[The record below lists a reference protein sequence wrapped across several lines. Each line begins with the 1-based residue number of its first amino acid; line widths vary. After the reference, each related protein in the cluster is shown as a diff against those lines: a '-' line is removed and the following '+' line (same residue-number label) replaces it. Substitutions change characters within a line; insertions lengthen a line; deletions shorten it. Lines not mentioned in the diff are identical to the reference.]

1 MRFKA
6 RGGQLENTRSQP
18 DSIPDTNSTFKK
30 AAMTAKASARP
41 RASLRRT
48 RVYVVDDHPLTRRGL
63 VQLISRENDLEI
75 VGEAGTAVEA
85 LTGISQHRPQLVIVD
100 LTLGDLSGLEVIKE
114 VRSRWPRIKV
124 LVASMHT
131 QTSYVERAMRA
142 GASGYLTKD
151 APQSELLEAIRCVL
165 DSRIY
170 LNPQMSTEMLSRVI
184 NAGHGQAKDPI
195 EGLSDREL
203 EVFDLLGQ
211 GLRTRDVAT
220 RLCLSVKTIETYR
233 DNIKSKL
240 GLDSS
245 VELIHRATRWKMER
259 DG

>member
-1 MRFKA
+1 M
-6 RGGQLENTRSQP
+6 
-18 DSIPDTNSTFKK
+18 
-30 AAMTAKASARP
+30 
-41 RASLRRT
+41 
-48 RVYVVDDHPLTRRGL
+48 
-63 VQLISRENDLEI
+63 ISRESDLEI

-85 LTGISQHRPQLVIVD
+85 LAGIAEHRPQLVIVD
-100 LTLGDLSGLEVIKE
+100 LTLGDLSGLEIIKE

-165 DSRIY
+165 DGKIY
-170 LNPQMSTEMLSRVI
+170 LNPQMSTEMLRRVI
-184 NAGHGQAKDPI
+184 NAGNGQAKDPI
-195 EGLSDREL
+195 ESLSDREL

-211 GLRTRDVAT
+211 GLRTRDVAE

-233 DNIKSKL
+233 DNIKGKL

>member
-1 MRFKA
+1 
-6 RGGQLENTRSQP
+6 LEHSNPKS
-18 DSIPDTNSTFKK
+18 D
-30 AAMTAKASARP
+30 AKAETGDALKESPITTKASP
-41 RASLRRT
+41 RARAPRRRT

-63 VQLISRENDLEI
+63 VQLIARESDLEI
-75 VGEAGTAVEA
+75 VGEAGAAVEA
-85 LTGISQHRPQLVIVD
+85 LAGIAEHRPQLVIVD
-100 LTLGDLSGLEVIKE
+100 LTLGDLSGLEIIKE

-151 APQSELLEAIRCVL
+151 APPSELLEAVRCVL
-165 DSRIY
+165 DGKIY
-170 LNPQMSTEMLSRVI
+170 LNPQMSTEMLRRVI
-184 NAGHGQAKDPI
+184 NAGKDQVKDPI
-195 EGLSDREL
+195 ESLSDREL

-211 GLRTRDVAT
+211 GLRTRDVAE